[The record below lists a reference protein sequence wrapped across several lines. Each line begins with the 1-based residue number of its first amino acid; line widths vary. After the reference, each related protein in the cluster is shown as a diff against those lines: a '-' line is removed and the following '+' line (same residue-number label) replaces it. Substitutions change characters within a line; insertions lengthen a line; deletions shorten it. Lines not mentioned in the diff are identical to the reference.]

1 MPTGYADG
9 AKVYREAYGRGLKPD
24 PELWVDEWADE
35 YMRIPRDTGAAE
47 PGKYRTARTPYARE
61 PMRCL
66 SPAHPCKRVITMVAS
81 QLMKTQIAL
90 NWIGALIHMA
100 PSNILTLLPSLALAK
115 RVSARIGKTIA
126 ATPELKSR
134 VAASRSR
141 DARNTMDTK
150 EFEGGTLYATTAG
163 SASNLA
169 ELAARYIY
177 GDEIDRWD
185 VDVDEEGD
193 PVDLA
198 ETRGSTFGR
207 NAKFY
212 FSSSPTIKG
221 ASRIADL
228 FETSD
233 QRYYYVPC
241 PTCGHKQVLE
251 WERLL
256 YSADF
261 QTVHYKC
268 SAPDCDVLIEEHHK
282 GEMLAQ
288 GEWRSHAKGDGET
301 VGFHLNALYAPL
313 GWTSWADL
321 AKQFEKAKRAQDRG
335 DLEPMQ
341 VFYNTRLAKVWDSAV
356 EQTKAEVLQARA
368 LQEDYVLGTVP
379 VGVLVIT
386 GAVDVQA
393 NRLELMTQG
402 YGAGMERWV
411 IDHQVIPGDPADQR
425 TWDLLDERLKVRYR
439 HPCGVSLGILAVGID
454 SGGHHTHEVYQFT
467 RVRRWRNIFAL
478 KGASKP
484 GKPVIAQRPSLVD
497 VTWKGQTERN
507 GAELWMVGTDTA
519 KDWIYNRYSFES
531 GPGAL
536 HFPKDLPDE
545 FFQQCVA
552 ERKIARYVK
561 GYKRIEWVKGKA
573 DRNEALDL
581 MVYNLAMAN
590 YLGLHRYGEQDWD
603 KLRQALA
610 QASLFDEPP
619 PTKPPVIEH
628 EDDDDD
634 DADDEP
640 VSAAPPPARPAPPAP
655 SSSPRL
661 PPRPIPQPMQRR
673 SSSSGYLKRR

>member
-1 MPTGYADG
+1 MPAGYADG
-9 AKVYREAYGRGLKPD
+9 AKVYRDGYCRGLKPD

-47 PGKYRTARTPYARE
+47 PGQYRTARTPYARE

-66 SPAHPCKRVITMVAS
+66 SPAHPCKRVVTMVAS

-90 NWIGALIHMA
+90 NWIGALIHMS
-100 PSNILTLLPSLALAK
+100 PSNILTLLPSLTLAK
-115 RVSARIGKTIA
+115 RVSGRMGKTIA
-126 ATPELKSR
+126 ATPVLRER

-169 ELAARYIY
+169 ELSARYVY
-177 GDEIDRWD
+177 GDEVDRWD

-193 PVDLA
+193 PIELA

-221 ASRIADL
+221 ASRIDDL
-228 FETSD
+228 FQASD
-233 QRYYYVPC
+233 QRHFYVPC
-241 PTCGHKQVLE
+241 PSCGHMQTLE

-256 YSADF
+256 YSVDF
-261 QTVHYKC
+261 STVHYEC
-268 SAPDCDVLIEEHHK
+268 AGPDCDVLIEEHHK
-282 GEMLAQ
+282 GEMLAN
-288 GEWRSHAKGDGET
+288 GEWRAHVQGDGET

-313 GWTSWADL
+313 GWTSWSAL
-321 AKQFEKAKRAQDRG
+321 AKQFQKAKRAQDRG

-368 LQEDYVLGTVP
+368 LLEDHVLGALP
-379 VGVLVIT
+379 VGVLALT
-386 GAVDVQA
+386 CSVDVQA
-393 NRLELMTQG
+393 NRLELMTMG
-402 YGAGMERWV
+402 WGAGMERWV
-411 IDHQVIPGDPADQR
+411 VDHQVIPGDPADER
-425 TWDLLDERLKVRYR
+425 TWALLDERLKVRYR
-439 HPCGVSLGILAVGID
+439 HPCGVSLGILATGID

-467 RVRRWRNIFAL
+467 RLRRWRNVFAL

-484 GKPVIAQRPSLVD
+484 GRPVIAQRPSQVD

-507 GAELWMVGTDTA
+507 GAELWIVGTDTA
-519 KDWIYNRYSFES
+519 KDWIYNRYSFET

-536 HFPKDLPDE
+536 HFAKDLPDE

-552 ERKIARYVK
+552 ERKIVRYVK
-561 GYKRIEWVKGKA
+561 GFKRIEWVKGKA

-590 YLGLHRYGEQDWD
+590 FLGLHRYGEHDWD

-610 QASLFDEPP
+610 QASLFDQGEPP
-619 PTKPPVIEH
+619 SARPQASESDSDDQ
-628 EDDDDD
+628 EDEDT
-634 DADDEP
+634 
-640 VSAAPPPARPAPPAP
+640 SPPPAPIKRNDPPPPASPPPPAP
-655 SSSPRL
+655 RAG
-661 PPRPIPQPMQRR
+661 PPPMQRR

>member
-1 MPTGYADG
+1 MQFPYADG
-9 AKVYREAYGRGLKPD
+9 AAVHHAAYTRGLKPD
-24 PELWVDEWADE
+24 PELWVDEWADG

-66 SPAHPCKRVITMVAS
+66 SPAHPSKRVVTMVAS

-100 PSNILTLLPSLALAK
+100 PSNILTLLPSLGLAK
-115 RVSARIGKTIA
+115 RVSSRIGKTLAVI
-126 ATPELKSR
+126 PELRSR

-141 DARNTMDTK
+141 DARNTIDTK

-163 SASNLA
+163 SAANLA
-169 ELAARYIY
+169 ELSARYVY

-185 VDVDEEGD
+185 VDVDQEGD
-193 PVDLA
+193 PIKLA
-198 ETRGSTFGR
+198 EARGSTFGR

-228 FETSD
+228 FEMSD
-233 QRYYYVPC
+233 QRFYYVPC
-241 PTCGHKQVLE
+241 PTCGHMQTLK
-251 WERLL
+251 WDRLM

-261 QTVHYKC
+261 ATVHYQC
-268 SAPDCDVLIEEHHK
+268 AGPECDVVIEEHHK
-282 GEMLAQ
+282 GEMLAN
-288 GEWRSHAKGDGET
+288 GEWRSHSEGDGET

-313 GWTSWADL
+313 GWHSWAML
-321 AKQFEKAKRAQDRG
+321 AREFEEAKRAQDRG

-341 VFYNTRLAKVWDSAV
+341 VFYNTRLAEVWDSAI

-368 LQEDYVLGTVP
+368 LQEDYVLGTLP
-379 VGVLVIT
+379 VGALALT
-386 GAVDVQA
+386 ASVDVQA
-393 NRLELMTQG
+393 NRLELMVMAW
-402 YGAGMERWV
+402 GAGMERWV
-411 IDHQVIPGDPADQR
+411 IDHQVIPGDPADER
-425 TWDLLDERLKVRYR
+425 TWALLDDRLKIRYR
-439 HPCGVSLGILAVGID
+439 HPCGVSLAILATGID

-467 RVRRWRNIFAL
+467 RVRRWRNVFAL

-484 GKPVIAQRPSLVD
+484 GRPVIAQRPSQVD

-507 GAELWMVGTDTA
+507 GAELWIVGTDTA
-519 KDWIYNRYSFES
+519 KDWIYNRYSFEK

-536 HFPKDLPDE
+536 HFAKDLPDE

-552 ERKIARYVK
+552 ERKVARYVK
-561 GYKRIEWVKGKA
+561 GFKRIEWVKSKA
-573 DRNEALDL
+573 ERNEALDL

-590 YLGLHRYGEQDWD
+590 FLGLHRYGEHDWG

-610 QASLFDEPP
+610 QASLFDQSEPQPARPQAREPDADDQDEEATPSTPAPAPVRRTDPPP
-619 PTKPPVIEH
+619 PTPV
-628 EDDDDD
+628 
-634 DADDEP
+634 P
-640 VSAAPPPARPAPPAP
+640 RAAPH
-655 SSSPRL
+655 S
-661 PPRPIPQPMQRR
+661 MQRR
-673 SSSSGYLKRR
+673 SSTSGYLKRR

>member
-115 RVSARIGKTIA
+115 RVSARIGKTIT
-126 ATPELKSR
+126 ATPELKAR

-241 PTCGHKQVLE
+241 PTCGHMQVLE

-268 SAPDCDVLIEEHHK
+268 SSSDCDVLIEEHQK
-282 GEMLAQ
+282 GEMLAE

-368 LQEDYVLGTVP
+368 LLEDYVLGTVP

-393 NRLELMTQG
+393 NRLELMTLG

-439 HPCGVSLGILAVGID
+439 HPSGVSLGVLAVGID

-536 HFPKDLPDE
+536 HFPRDLPDE

-610 QASLFDEPP
+610 QASLFEETPP
-619 PTKPPVIEH
+619 AKQPVIEH
-628 EDDDDD
+628 DDDDGD
-634 DADDEP
+634 IDNEP
-640 VSAAPPPARPAPPAP
+640 VSAPPPPARPAPRPTPPPSRPA
-655 SSSPRL
+655 
-661 PPRPIPQPMQRR
+661 PQPMQRR

>member
-1 MPTGYADG
+1 MQFPYADG
-9 AKVYREAYGRGLKPD
+9 AAVHHLAFARGLKPD

-66 SPAHPCKRVITMVAS
+66 SPSHPCKRVVTMVAS
-81 QLMKTQIAL
+81 QMMKTQIAL
-90 NWIGALIHMA
+90 NWIGALIHMS

-115 RVSARIGKTIA
+115 RVSGRIGKTIEVV
-126 ATPELKSR
+126 PVLRER

-169 ELAARYIY
+169 ELAARFIY

-193 PVDLA
+193 PIELA

-221 ASRIADL
+221 ASRISDL
-228 FETSD
+228 FESSD
-233 QRYYYVPC
+233 QRHYYVPC
-241 PTCGHKQVLE
+241 PTCGHMQVLE

-393 NRLELMTQG
+393 NRLELMTLG

-439 HPCGVSLGILAVGID
+439 HPCGVNLGILAVGID

-634 DADDEP
+634 ADDEP

-655 SSSPRL
+655 PSSPRL
-661 PPRPIPQPMQRR
+661 APRPTPQPTQRR

>member
-9 AKVYREAYGRGLKPD
+9 AKVYREAYGRGLTPD

-115 RVSARIGKTIA
+115 RVSARIGKTIT
-126 ATPELKSR
+126 ATPELKAR

-241 PTCGHKQVLE
+241 PTCGHMQVLE
-251 WERLL
+251 WESLL

-268 SAPDCDVLIEEHHK
+268 SSPDCDVLIEEHHK

-288 GEWRSHAKGDGET
+288 GEWRSHARGDGET

-368 LQEDYVLGTVP
+368 LQENYVLGTVT
-379 VGVLVIT
+379 VGVLVLT
-386 GAVDVQA
+386 CSVDVQA
-393 NRLELMTQG
+393 NRLEVMIIG
-402 YGAGMERWV
+402 WGAGMERWIV
-411 IDHQVIPGDPADQR
+411 DFKVIPGDPADQR
-425 TWDLLDERLKVRYR
+425 TWELLDDLLKVRYR
-439 HPCGVSLGILAVGID
+439 HPCGVSLGILATGID
-454 SGGHHTHEVYQFT
+454 SGGHHTHEVYQFC
-467 RVRRWRNIFAL
+467 RVRRWRNVFAL

-484 GKPVIAQRPSLVD
+484 GRPVIAQRPSLVD
-497 VTWKGQTERN
+497 VTWRGQTERN

-531 GPGAL
+531 GPGAV
-536 HFPKDLPDE
+536 HFAKDLPDE

-581 MVYNLAMAN
+581 QVYNLAMAY
-590 YLGLHRYGEQDWD
+590 YLGLHRYGEQDWE

-610 QASLFDEPP
+610 QANLFDEPTP
-619 PTKPPVIEH
+619 AKPPAIEQ
-628 EDDDDD
+628 ED
-634 DADDEP
+634 DADTEIE
-640 VSAAPPPARPAPPAP
+640 SQAPAQPPARPT
-655 SSSPRL
+655 PRPTPT
-661 PPRPIPQPMQRR
+661 PPRPAPQPMQRR

>member
-9 AKVYREAYGRGLKPD
+9 AEVYREAYCRGLMPD
-24 PELWVDEWADE
+24 PELWVDEWSDE

-47 PGKYRTARTPYARE
+47 PGKYRTERTPYARE

-66 SPAHPCKRVITMVAS
+66 SPAHPCKRVIPMVAS

-100 PSNILTLLPSLALAK
+100 PSNILTLLPSLGLAK
-115 RVSARIGKTIA
+115 RVSSRIGKTIA
-126 ATPELKSR
+126 ATPELNAR

-163 SASNLA
+163 SAANLA
-169 ELAARYIY
+169 ELSARYVY

-185 VDVDEEGD
+185 VDVDQEGD
-193 PVDLA
+193 PIKLA
-198 ETRGSTFGR
+198 EARGSTFGR

-228 FETSD
+228 FEMSD

-241 PTCGHKQVLE
+241 PSCGHMQTLQ

-261 QTVHYKC
+261 DTVHYQC
-268 SAPDCDVLIEEHHK
+268 AGPECDVLIEEHHK
-282 GEMLAQ
+282 GEMLAS
-288 GEWRSHAKGDGET
+288 GEWRAHSQGDGET

-313 GWTSWADL
+313 GWHSWAML
-321 AKQFEKAKRAQDRG
+321 AREFEDAKRAQDRG
-335 DLEPMQ
+335 ELEPMQ
-341 VFYNTRLAKVWDSAV
+341 VFYNTRLAEVWNSAI

-368 LQEDYVLGTVP
+368 LQEDYVLGTLP
-379 VGVLVIT
+379 VGVLVLT
-386 GAVDVQA
+386 ASVDVQA
-393 NRLELMTQG
+393 NRLELMIMG
-402 YGAGMERWV
+402 WGAGMERWV
-411 IDHQVIPGDPADQR
+411 VDHLVIPGDPADER
-425 TWDLLDERLKVRYR
+425 IWALLDERLKVRYR
-439 HPCGVSLGILAVGID
+439 HPSGVSLAILATGID

-467 RVRRWRNIFAL
+467 RVRRWRNVFAL

-484 GKPVIAQRPSLVD
+484 GRPVIAQRPSQVD
-497 VTWKGQTERN
+497 VTWRGQTERN
-507 GAELWMVGTDTA
+507 GAELWIVGTDTA
-519 KDWIYNRYSFES
+519 KDWIYNRYSFET

-536 HFPKDLPDE
+536 HFAKDLPDE

-590 YLGLHRYGEQDWD
+590 FLGLHRYGEQDWD

-610 QASLFDEPP
+610 QANLFDQGEPQPVRPQASDMDTDDQAEEVASP
-619 PTKPPVIEH
+619 PS
-628 EDDDDD
+628 
-634 DADDEP
+634 
-640 VSAAPPPARPAPPAP
+640 VSAPIKRNDPPPPPAPRAAPQ
-655 SSSPRL
+655 STH
-661 PPRPIPQPMQRR
+661 RR